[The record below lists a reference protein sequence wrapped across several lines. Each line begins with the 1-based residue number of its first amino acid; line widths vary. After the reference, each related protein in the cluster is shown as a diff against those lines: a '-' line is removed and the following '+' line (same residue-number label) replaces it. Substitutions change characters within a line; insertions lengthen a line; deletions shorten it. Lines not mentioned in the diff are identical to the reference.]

1 MDTFLRFLYELVN
14 QIVTG
19 IYVIF
24 SGLINGLKQ
33 MFNFPLFYNLVT
45 QYKNDFTGPEWVLV
59 GLTILFMIVFYGGII
74 FLVVFLIKKI
84 LKKIKPV
91 NKAALL
97 DEVEELNKQVVQLS
111 REKDEILEM
120 KVSQMG
126 LKPDESPID
135 EKALATANGASD
147 GEDEAKGENGIR
159 FSKLNLIDMEY
170 ADYKI
175 KNYGN
180 TFDLPELVSNFRNF
194 AASKLHLYY
203 KEKLLRIFVA
213 GLASTRLVILQ
224 GISGT
229 GKTSLAYAWG
239 KFMKQDSCVASV
251 QPSWRD
257 RTDLFGYFNE
267 FTKKFNETE
276 LLKEMYIADYTDDVY
291 TVILDEMNLS
301 RVEYYFAEMLSILE
315 MPDKKEWVIEIVP
328 NTWKSDPKKLM
339 HGKIQVPPNMWYI
352 GTINNDDSTFAVTDK
367 VYDRAMPIDIND
379 KGQAFTPEDVDAQNV
394 NYSYLDKLFTEAM
407 ENFQISQE
415 TLDKIEKMDDFVI
428 KHFRIAFG
436 NRIVAHMKKF
446 VPVYVACG
454 GTEVE
459 GVDYFIAKKILRKFE
474 QLNMSLIKDEI
485 DGYIKF
491 LDDTFG
497 KGAMAECIEYLL
509 RLKKMG

>member
-1 MDTFLRFLYELVN
+1 MDTFLRFLFEFVN
-14 QIVTG
+14 QLVAGLFTIVKG
-19 IYVIF
+19 FVQI
-24 SGLINGLKQ
+24 L
-33 MFNFPLFYNLVT
+33 NFTAFYNIAT
-45 QYKNDFTGPEWVLV
+45 HYKNDFTSAEWVLV
-59 GLTILFMIVFYGGII
+59 AITILFMIVFYGGVGFLLI
-74 FLVVFLIKKI
+74 FSIKKI
-84 LKKIKPV
+84 IKKIKPIS
-91 NKAALL
+91 KSALL
-97 DEVEELNKQVVQLS
+97 SEVEELNKKVLKLS
-111 REKDEILEM
+111 KEKDEILAM
-120 KVSQMG
+120 KVSQLG
-126 LKPDESPID
+126 LKPEEALDDNTQEQQ
-135 EKALATANGASD
+135 EKDDTTV
-147 GEDEAKGENGIR
+147 GETGIR

-180 TFDLPELVSNFRNF
+180 SFDLPELCSNFRNF
-194 AASKLHLYY
+194 AASKLKLFY
-203 KEKLLRIFVA
+203 KERLIRTFVA

-315 MPDKKEWVIEIVP
+315 MPDKREWIIEIVP
-328 NTWKSDPKKLM
+328 NTWSSDPKKLM

-367 VYDRAMPIDIND
+367 VYDRAMPIDINE
-379 KGQAFTPEDVDAQNV
+379 KGEPFTPDDIDAQNI
-394 NYSYLDKLFTEAM
+394 NYTYLDKLFSEAM
-407 ENFQISQE
+407 ENFAISQE

-474 QLNMSLIKDEI
+474 QLNMALIRDEI

-491 LDDTFG
+491 LDETFG

-509 RLKKMG
+509 RLKKMA

>member
-1 MDTFLRFLYELVN
+1 MDTFLRFLYEFVN
-14 QIVTG
+14 QLI
-19 IYVIF
+19 
-24 SGLINGLKQ
+24 SGLYIIAKGIFDGVVQ
-33 MFNFPLFYNLVT
+33 IFNFKTYYNILSE
-45 QYKNDFTGPEWVLV
+45 YKNDFSLPEWGLV
-59 GLTILFMIVFYGGII
+59 ALTILFMLVIWGILI
-74 FLVVFLIKKI
+74 FFVVFVIKKY
-84 LKKIKPV
+84 LKFKKPTRE
-91 NKAALL
+91 KKQLEE
-97 DEVEELNKQVVQLS
+97 EVSNLS
-111 REKDEILEM
+111 QQIVKLSKEKDEILAM
-120 KVSQMG
+120 KVSQLG
-126 LKPDESPID
+126 LKPTESPI
-135 EKALATANGASD
+135 EENAKEPNSE
-147 GEDEAKGENGIR
+147 EDDNDIGENGIR
-159 FSKLNLIDMEY
+159 FSKLNLIDLEY
-170 ADYKI
+170 ADYKV
-175 KNYGN
+175 KNYNN
-180 TFDLPELVSNFRNF
+180 TFDLPELCSNFRNF

-203 KEKLLRIFVA
+203 KEKLIRTFVA

-315 MPDKKEWVIEIVP
+315 MPDKKEWIIEIVP
-328 NTWKSDPKKLM
+328 NTWKTDPKKLM

-379 KGQAFTPEDVDAQNV
+379 KGQVFKPEDVDATNI
-394 NYSYLDKLFTEAM
+394 NYTYLDNLFTEAM
-407 ENFQISQE
+407 SNFAITQE
-415 TLDKIEKMDDFVI
+415 TLEKIEKMDDFVI

-474 QLNMSLIKDEI
+474 QLNMALIRDEI
-485 DGYIKF
+485 DVYIKF

-497 KGAMAECIEYLL
+497 KGAMAECIEYLQ
-509 RLKKMG
+509 RLKKMS